1 MSDEK
6 LKRYFFPIA
15 PYISFLF
22 PFSPKKDLRQLIK
35 MSEIK
40 DKINLENKR

>member
-1 MSDEK
+1 MKK
-6 LKRYFFPIA
+6 LKQYFFPIS

-22 PFSPKKDLRQLIK
+22 LLSPKKDLRQLIK